1 MKASAGKIFFLE
13 AFLFAVQKI
22 NVKDFS
28 QRYELHS
35 VTKGENMRRVEVIV
49 VKP

>member
-1 MKASAGKIFFLE
+1 MKASAEKIFFLE

-35 VTKGENMRRVEVIV
+35 VRKAENTRRVEVFV

>member
-1 MKASAGKIFFLE
+1 MNVSAGEIFFPE
-13 AFLFAVQKI
+13 AFLFAIQKI

-35 VTKGENMRRVEVIV
+35 VSKAENMRRVEVFV